1 MVYFH
6 SFLLFSTF
14 LLFYWN
20 PLLGIGGMV
29 CCSKWWRTS
38 QAPAAVGSPS
48 SFDINTFHNCAP
60 TKRYRRKQLESFKWL
75 WVLAMCQRE
84 YFLEYDFW
92 LWMFWEIF
100 RRYFCEIFQRT
111 VGPICE
117 QFTKGVWEIA
127 ALAEGYVLLAIKWGS
142 NVSAEKHPFYCYYL
156 FRYIM
161 RVFNHALVDHQS
173 LVCLQ
178 ASFWYTCTSSTNYS
192 IVGHFKACYHVLLL
206 PSKPLDMCRPI
217 ILKTTC
223 YMPPNYS

>member
-1 MVYFH
+1 
-6 SFLLFSTF
+6 
-14 LLFYWN
+14 
-20 PLLGIGGMV
+20 MV

-100 RRYFCEIFQRT
+100 RRFFCKIFQRT

-142 NVSAEKHPFYCYYL
+142 NVSAEKHPFYYCHL

-161 RVFNHALVDHQS
+161 RVFMHLLIIKALFVCKLLFDTLGHIVAKSVFASGS
-173 LVCLQ
+173 LF
-178 ASFWYTCTSSTNYS
+178 FWGR
-192 IVGHFKACYHVLLL
+192 IFL
-206 PSKPLDMCRPI
+206 
-217 ILKTTC
+217 ILRRNF
-223 YMPPNYS
+223 PNMEEDFPNIEEKFS